1 MTLEGKV
8 AIVTGASRGIGRQ
21 IALTLARNGVAVVV
35 AAKSER
41 SRPPRL
47 PGSIHTT
54 AEEVE
59 ELGSRALPVAVD
71 VRDAGQLED
80 LVEESVAHFGRVD
93 ALISNAGA
101 LWWQPVLET
110 PVKRFDLVMGVNARA
125 AFVLSGAVA
134 RHLRDADRPGHLVMM
149 SPPLDTAPHPGTVA
163 YTLSKFGMTMLATGL
178 SEELR
183 DHRIAAT
190 SLWPATLIESQATI
204 NWQLGEPWQWRKADI
219 VADATLAI
227 LRRDPASV
235 TGRQLIDEDFLREEG
250 VTDFSRYRV
259 DPERE
264 PRRIAYGD
272 LGDFVRLNH

>member
-35 AAKSER
+35 AARSER

-54 AEEVE
+54 AREVE

-71 VRDAGQLED
+71 VRDASSLED
-80 LVEESVAHFGRVD
+80 LVAESVAHFGRVD
-93 ALISNAGA
+93 ALINNAGA

-125 AFVLSGAVA
+125 AFVLSRAVA
-134 RHLRDADRPGHLVMM
+134 RHLSDADRPGHLVMM
-149 SPPLDTAPHPGTVA
+149 SPPLDTAPHPRTVA

-183 DHRIAAT
+183 DRRIAAT

-235 TGRQLIDEDFLREEG
+235 AGRQLIDEDFLREEG
-250 VTDFSRYRV
+250 ITDFGRYRV

-264 PRRIAYGD
+264 PPRVGYAD
-272 LGDFVRLNH
+272 LGG